1 MNNGNLLD
9 KISLYK
15 GDKSYTIN
23 KQKIFLCLRDEN
35 GSYYDDMM
43 LLYVLLHELSH
54 VLCDEVGHTEKFHEI
69 FDQILAEANKQGIY
83 DNSYS
88 IIQDYCQY

>member
-1 MNNGNLLD
+1 
-9 KISLYK
+9 
-15 GDKSYTIN
+15 
-23 KQKIFLCLRDEN
+23 
-35 GSYYDDMM
+35 M